1 MIVEPTEIG
10 AIVAT
15 AHSDESMEPTSSP
28 PTPPAQG
35 TTAKKFHLRQLLAA
49 LVGHTLEWFDWYVY
63 AMLVVY
69 FSPQFFPET
78 DNSLVPLLGAMAI
91 FAVGFFA
98 RPMGGLVIGMLA
110 DKFGRKATLSAT
122 IIGMGVGSLMIGV
135 APTYAQVGILA
146 PAILVLAR
154 LLQGASAGGE
164 YAAGSAFLI
173 ESAPE
178 GRRGF
183 FSSFFYVGATLANLT
198 AIVVSAILANTLST
212 ENMESWGWR
221 LPFIAGALATV
232 GGYWIR
238 RHAVETLEEAPAG
251 EVRRKVGMFDFF
263 REHPKQALQIF
274 GLTAAP
280 ALVFYIWS
288 SFLPTYANITVGLD
302 VKVGLVTGS
311 ISLAVF
317 LVLQPLF
324 GLLSDKIGR
333 KPLLIVFGLFFVFGT
348 VPLLNNLTGSFTS
361 LLIVQLT
368 GLVFIALWSSISSA
382 IASELFP
389 ARLRGSG
396 IGFPYALAVALFGG
410 TGPYV
415 ATWMVDSGNIGL
427 FGWYV
432 TIVAVVST
440 LVFVRLPET
449 AHKPLP

>member
-1 MIVEPTEIG
+1 M
-10 AIVAT
+10 
-15 AHSDESMEPTSSP
+15 
-28 PTPPAQG
+28 
-35 TTAKKFHLRQLLAA
+35 
-49 LVGHTLEWFDWYVY
+49 EWFDWYVY

-146 PAILVLAR
+146 PPAILVLAR

-212 ENMESWGWR
+212 ENMESWGGWR

-238 RHAVETLEEAPAG
+238 RHAVETLEEAPPPGKFAG
-251 EVRRKVGMFDFF
+251 KSECS
-263 REHPKQALQIF
+263 
-274 GLTAAP
+274 T
-280 ALVFYIWS
+280 
-288 SFLPTYANITVGLD
+288 SF
-302 VKVGLVTGS
+302 
-311 ISLAVF
+311 
-317 LVLQPLF
+317 
-324 GLLSDKIGR
+324 
-333 KPLLIVFGLFFVFGT
+333 
-348 VPLLNNLTGSFTS
+348 
-361 LLIVQLT
+361 
-368 GLVFIALWSSISSA
+368 
-382 IASELFP
+382 
-389 ARLRGSG
+389 
-396 IGFPYALAVALFGG
+396 
-410 TGPYV
+410 
-415 ATWMVDSGNIGL
+415 
-427 FGWYV
+427 
-432 TIVAVVST
+432 VST
-440 LVFVRLPET
+440 PPS
-449 AHKPLP
+449 KPSRSSV